1 MTPDPLSNDRLLPA
15 GVESNKVNHARR
27 IGPFVLAEMLGEG
40 RGTILYRAV
49 RPEGAR
55 PPHEVCMRIAR
66 DPTDAITTERIRHE
80 YEILRS
86 MDNPRIPK
94 AYGHYAEEGALA
106 MSYFSGATLADAL
119 QATRDGLTNLA
130 VSTAL
135 DIVIE
140 VAHGLRHG
148 HSTFGPDGNRIVHG
162 HIGPQR
168 IRLTPD
174 GEIVVVGFGAHTKGR
189 HPAYTP
195 PEVACGEEPT
205 IVSDQ
210 WALGSILI
218 EIVLGERL
226 YTDVPSPTDASCAGD
241 VDRWVHRL
249 ATKFPDLE
257 VPARTMLAPN
267 PADRYD
273 RGHDLLKA
281 LLTASRRIGGTVNRK
296 HLTLAVLQHADK
308 LSKVRPPQDPL
319 QPLPA
324 APPQRQANHLDQSP
338 SEEPTEPI
346 LEHSIGLDQ
355 DIDPVAM
362 PIQEDQW
369 FGDIEGDETT
379 ATGRLTGRHDT
390 NHGPHPTPPF
400 LPSEIAGFALGSAM
414 VMLGVTYV
422 FWVL

>member
-15 GVESNKVNHARR
+15 GVESIKVNHARR

-66 DPTDAITTERIRHE
+66 DPTDAITTARIRHE

-140 VAHGLRHG
+140 VAHGLHHG

-168 IRLTPD
+168 IRLTPG

-189 HPAYTP
+189 HPPTPHPKWPVVKSPQSYPTNGLWGPFSLRLCWASDCTPMFPVQPMPVVPEMSTAGFIAWPQNFRTWRCP
-195 PEVACGEEPT
+195 PEPCWPPIRPIDTTGAMT
-205 IVSDQ
+205 S
-210 WALGSILI
+210 S
-218 EIVLGERL
+218 
-226 YTDVPSPTDASCAGD
+226 
-241 VDRWVHRL
+241 
-249 ATKFPDLE
+249 
-257 VPARTMLAPN
+257 
-267 PADRYD
+267 
-273 RGHDLLKA
+273 
-281 LLTASRRIGGTVNRK
+281 
-296 HLTLAVLQHADK
+296 K
-308 LSKVRPPQDPL
+308 LC
-319 QPLPA
+319 
-324 APPQRQANHLDQSP
+324 
-338 SEEPTEPI
+338 
-346 LEHSIGLDQ
+346 
-355 DIDPVAM
+355 
-362 PIQEDQW
+362 
-369 FGDIEGDETT
+369 
-379 ATGRLTGRHDT
+379 
-390 NHGPHPTPPF
+390 
-400 LPSEIAGFALGSAM
+400 
-414 VMLGVTYV
+414 
-422 FWVL
+422 